1 MRLTYRF
8 CVAFVIVVIV
18 SGGVLVVTFDTHR
31 TDVLNSAEDSVAER
45 AELSATMLDDRIRE
59 QQRTLAIAANNPDVR
74 AHGTERQGDTLEQLV
89 DVSAFG
95 GVTVVDETG
104 AVRAIETRQASTSVT
119 IVGTDLSDR
128 RYVDRSLRGE
138 EYVSDPLEAETGN
151 DVIVVSTPIREDG
164 EIVGSLNGAYHI
176 DDERLFEPIAE
187 DDQGAITV
195 EADGETV
202 FTNADHLDETIEDEA
217 MVGTVG
223 WTVTAHRER
232 GEVTGSIDRLVLFQT
247 ASAVALLGSVTGFA
261 VWIYRSKVRRIGRI
275 LERLRALERREYG
288 DEPAIGGAAEWRRID
303 RALDGLAGSLAR
315 REQMLLVLNRI
326 LRHNL
331 RNTLNLVVGHAD
343 DLESRLDGENR
354 ESAAEIAAATREL
367 LELADRARTTESL
380 LDPIDDE
387 TLRTDVATITRERV
401 DAFDAASRSRDLETV
416 IVDGPEQA
424 IAACGEGIGIA
435 IDELLANAADH
446 AGPNPSVTIE
456 IEPTP
461 EWIRL
466 AVEDDGPGIPP
477 EDISVITGEQ
487 ELSQVNHAGGIGL
500 WLVDW
505 IVSRYGGR
513 LSISSSESATAGD
526 VTERDDAGSTVV
538 LELPR
543 PAEPTPPT
551 ENEAGTE
558 DARSDRIPT
567 Q

>member
-18 SGGVLVVTFDTHR
+18 SGRPRGHVRYTPNRCARQCRGLGCRTGRALGDHARRSDTRTATNTGHR
-31 TDVLNSAEDSVAER
+31 S
-45 AELSATMLDDRIRE
+45 E
-59 QQRTLAIAANNPDVR
+59 QPGRQSTRNRT
-74 AHGTERQGDTLEQLV
+74 TGDTLEQFV

-217 MVGTVG
+217 TVGTVD

-247 ASAVALLGSVTGFA
+247 ASAVALLSSVTGFA

-331 RNTLNLVVGHAD
+331 RNTLNLVVGHAN

-401 DAFDAASRSRDLETV
+401 DAFDAASRSRDLESV

-456 IEPTP
+456 IEPTS

-477 EDISVITGEQ
+477 EDISVITGER
-487 ELSQVNHAGGIGL
+487 EISQVNHAGGIGL

-505 IVSRYGGR
+505 IVSRHGGR

-526 VTERDDAGSTVV
+526 VTERRRREYGRPRT
-538 LELPR
+538 PR